1 MRGNCNGLTL
11 RTETGDVIK
20 RSPPMN
26 PQTDVNPQT
35 DESRQMQAQADT
47 IRSSNV
53 LGRSGLLSRL
63 FDYLL
68 QQSLAGHRPKELEI
82 AVSVFGKGTSFD
94 VSQDATIRVYIH
106 KLRRKL
112 EEHYSTAGAGALA
125 RISIP
130 KGEYR
135 FVLEGTTSPP
145 ALDREPPPSPAASS
159 DKNTRPLRWLAAL
172 LLISLLA
179 NGALIVQPGTAARR
193 QALEFEGIRD
203 HTIWSQL
210 LDDDLP
216 IYFVIGDYYI
226 FGESD
231 GAMGVKRLIR
241 EFDINSPGE
250 LQQKLYA
257 EPQLGDRYLDLDLSY
272 LPITSAYA
280 LRQLIPIVAPKNK
293 HIEVVLTSDLTAQMI
308 KSAHIVYIGFL
319 SGMGMLQ
326 DFALAP
332 SRFSIGQSYDELID
346 TRGKRTYVSQA
357 GPNGSQSIYHDYGL
371 LSFLKGPNGNQ
382 ILIVAGTRD
391 VAVMHTAEVL
401 SDARTLGELSKSVGN
416 APNFEALY
424 EVGGINR
431 TSVTGRLVVSSAL
444 DARKAWK
451 KGN

>member
-1 MRGNCNGLTL
+1 
-11 RTETGDVIK
+11 
-20 RSPPMN
+20 MN
-26 PQTDVNPQT
+26 LLNLQP
-35 DESRQMQAQADT
+35 DESREMQAQADT

-82 AVSVFGKGTSFD
+82 AVSVFGKGINFD

-112 EEHYSTAGAGALA
+112 EEHYTTAGACAPA
-125 RISIP
+125 RIAIP

-135 FVLEGTTSPP
+135 LVLEGTAPPP
-145 ALDREPPPSPAASS
+145 APDREPLPSPAGA
-159 DKNTRPLRWLAAL
+159 DKNTRPLRWLAAML
-172 LLISLLA
+172 LVSLLA
-179 NGALIVQPGTAARR
+179 NVVLFVQPGTTARQ

-203 HTIWSQL
+203 HAIWSQL

-216 IYFVIGDYYI
+216 IYFVVGDYYI

-241 EFDINSPGE
+241 EFDINSPE
-250 LQQKLYA
+250 NLQQKLYA
-257 EPQLGDRYLDLDLSY
+257 APQLGDRYLDLDLSY
-272 LPITSAYA
+272 LPIASAYA
-280 LRQLIPIVAPKNK
+280 LRKLIPIVAPKNK

-308 KSAHIVYIGFL
+308 KSAHIIYIGFL

-332 SRFSIGQSYDELID
+332 SRFSIGQSYDEVID

-357 GPNGSQSIYHDYGL
+357 GPNGSTSIYHDYGL
-371 LSFLKGPNGNQ
+371 VSFLQGPNGNQ

-401 SDARTLGELSKSVGN
+401 SDAKTLGELSKSVGN

-424 EVGGINR
+424 DVSGINR

-444 DARKAWK
+444 DVRKAWNE
-451 KGN
+451 GNQAGVVPDNSVGYR